1 MFRRTLPALIALLAV
16 SGCGG
21 GSSVSQSELQKQ
33 FAAIQSLAAEG
44 ALVADGAADGR
55 STDVFVRV
63 HTGYLAEAAQKVAT
77 TLSSVRATGAADR
90 DRARAARLAGRVASR
105 LAALGSDPGDRAQ
118 ARRIAAQLRNDA
130 AIAERQAG

>member
-1 MFRRTLPALIALLAV
+1 VFRRTLPALIVLLAV

-21 GSSVSQSELQKQ
+21 GSSVSRSELQKQ

-63 HTGYLAEAAQKVAT
+63 HTGYLDEAAQKIAT
-77 TLSSVRATGAADR
+77 KLSSGADDR
-90 DRARAARLAGRVASR
+90 DRARGARLAAEVSSR
-105 LAALGSDPGDRAQ
+105 LAALGSEPGDRAQ
-118 ARRIAAQLRNDA
+118 ARRIAAQLRRDA